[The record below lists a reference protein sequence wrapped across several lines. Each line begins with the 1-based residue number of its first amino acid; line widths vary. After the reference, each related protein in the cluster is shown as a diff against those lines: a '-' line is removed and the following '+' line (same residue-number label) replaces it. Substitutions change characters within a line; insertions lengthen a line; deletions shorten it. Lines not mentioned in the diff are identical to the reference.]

1 MKRYV
6 RLGYEIAEGQDIEN
20 ATQNLAGT
28 RIANLEPNRDDGLY
42 TTIKKTILF
51 QLFLFSYIN
60 CFFKNKKRKEKT
72 WNYSWNIQLE
82 RMEVANWG

>member
-20 ATQNLAGT
+20 AIQNLAGT
-28 RIANLEPNRDDGLY
+28 HIANLEPNRDDGLY
-42 TTIKKTILF
+42 TIIKKTILF

-60 CFFKNKKRKEKT
+60 CFSKNKKKERK
-72 WNYSWNIQLE
+72 NLE
-82 RMEVANWG
+82 L